1 MTETGIGTGMSS
13 AAVVRA
19 ADAMLRALGGDG
31 VSMLFPLVTMPND
44 PSAQLGLADPGVE
57 EVIFSP
63 VVVRSLTTPAIGPR
77 RRLEFLLSGAAV
89 AAELTSRN
97 VASAEVL
104 FDGALGLLYDNDL
117 FHIEN
122 VTTEYFAG
130 TAYLYRVLAV
140 E

>member
-1 MTETGIGTGMSS
+1 MTDTGMSS
-13 AAVVRA
+13 AAVMRA
-19 ADAMLRALGGDG
+19 ADAMLHALGGNE

-57 EVIFSP
+57 EVVFSP
-63 VVVRSLTTPAIGPR
+63 VVVRTLVTPTTGPR
-77 RRLEFLLSGAAV
+77 RRLEFLLSGATV

>member
-1 MTETGIGTGMSS
+1 MSDTGMSS
-13 AAVVRA
+13 AAVMRA
-19 ADAMLRALGGDG
+19 ADAMLQALGGDG

-57 EVIFSP
+57 QVIFSP
-63 VVVRSLTTPAIGPR
+63 VVVRSLVTLPTGPR

-97 VASAEVL
+97 VASAAAL
-104 FDGALGLLYDNDL
+104 FEGALGLLYDNDL
-117 FHIEN
+117 FHIES

-130 TAYLYRVLAV
+130 AAYLYRVLAV

>member
-1 MTETGIGTGMSS
+1 MSDTGMSS
-13 AAVVRA
+13 AAVMRA
-19 ADAMLRALGGDG
+19 ADAMLQALGGDG
-31 VSMLFPLVTMPND
+31 VSMLFPLITMPNA

-63 VVVRSLTTPAIGPR
+63 VVVRTLLTPATGPR

-89 AAELTSRN
+89 AAELSSRN
-97 VASAEVL
+97 VASAEAL
-104 FDGALGLLYDNDL
+104 FDSALGLLYDNDL

-130 TAYLYRVLAV
+130 AAYLYRVLGV

>member
-1 MTETGIGTGMSS
+1 MTETGMNS

-19 ADAMLRALGGDG
+19 ADAMLQALGGNG

-63 VVVRSLTTPAIGPR
+63 VVVRALVTPTSGPR

-89 AAELTSRN
+89 AAELASRN

-117 FHIEN
+117 FHIEK

>member
-1 MTETGIGTGMSS
+1 MTDTGMSS
-13 AAVVRA
+13 AAVMRA
-19 ADAMLRALGGDG
+19 ADAMLHALGGNE

-57 EVIFSP
+57 EVVFSP
-63 VVVRSLTTPAIGPR
+63 VVVRTLVTPTTGPR
-77 RRLEFLLSGAAV
+77 RRLEFLLSGATV

-122 VTTEYFAG
+122 VITEYFAG

>member
-1 MTETGIGTGMSS
+1 MTDSGLSS
-13 AAVVRA
+13 AAVARA
-19 ADAMLRALGGDG
+19 ADAMLQALGGDQ
-31 VSMLFPLVTMPND
+31 VSMLFPLITMPND

-57 EVIFSP
+57 EVVFCP
-63 VVVRSLTTPAIGPR
+63 VVVRALVTPTTGPR
-77 RRLEFLLSGAAV
+77 RRLEFVFSGTAV
-89 AAELTSRN
+89 TAELTSRN
-97 VASAEVL
+97 VASAEIL

-130 TAYLYRVLAV
+130 MAYLYKVLAV